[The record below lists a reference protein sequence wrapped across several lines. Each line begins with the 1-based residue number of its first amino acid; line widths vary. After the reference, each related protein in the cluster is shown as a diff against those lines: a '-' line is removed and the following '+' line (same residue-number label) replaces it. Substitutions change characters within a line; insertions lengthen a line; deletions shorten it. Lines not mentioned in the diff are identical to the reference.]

1 MPTAAFSLQPQGALF
16 LSPNSSPSRASG
28 CILLPHF
35 LPAAAV
41 AAASRSDFRGETLQT
56 IIVNKPILMAVKG
69 VVFDVSS
76 EKQFYGRGAPYN
88 ALTGKDSTR
97 GVAKMSLDPA
107 DLTYDT
113 TGLTEEE
120 LQSLETVFTEVYKA
134 KYPIVG
140 YTARRILN
148 PDGSPNVNFIPE
160 DRPHFDLR
168 EEL

>member
-1 MPTAAFSLQPQGALF
+1 MAAAAAGRRPWPLAALA
-16 LSPNSSPSRASG
+16 LALVLVS
-28 CILLPHF
+28 
-35 LPAAAV
+35 PAARGQV
-41 AAASRSDFRGETLQT
+41 PSTREPASPVRLFTEEELARYNGVE
-56 IIVNKPILMAVKG
+56 VNKPILMAVKG

-107 DLTYDT
+107 DLTHDT

-148 PDGSPNVNFIPE
+148 PDGSPNANFIPE

-168 EEL
+168 EDL